1 MTCVGRRLRATGDPS
16 TMIVPTPTG
25 DCREGAVAMFR
36 ARLSVLFAVMSL
48 VLSLGGAVFGAA
60 TSSAQTATP
69 VAAGPPV
76 SLSFFMASAANSY
89 AQAQLEGVEEVAKR
103 MNATVDTFDG
113 QFDSQRQ
120 YSQLQDA
127 IASAQFDGS

>member
-1 MTCVGRRLRATGDPS
+1 
-16 TMIVPTPTG
+16 
-25 DCREGAVAMFR
+25 MFR
-36 ARLSVLFAVMSL
+36 ARLSVLFAALSL
-48 VLSLGGAVFGAA
+48 VLALGGGAFGTA

-76 SLSFFMASAANSY
+76 SLAFFMASAANSY
-89 AQAQLEGVEEVAKR
+89 AQAQLEGVEEVAAS

-127 IASAQFDGS
+127 DRLRSVRWLHRLTQ

>member
-1 MTCVGRRLRATGDPS
+1 
-16 TMIVPTPTG
+16 
-25 DCREGAVAMFR
+25 MFR
-36 ARLSVLFAVMSL
+36 ARLSVLFAALSL
-48 VLSLGGAVFGAA
+48 VLSLGGAAFWTA

-69 VAAGPPV
+69 VADGPPV
-76 SLSFFMASAANSY
+76 SLAFFMASAANSY
-89 AQAQLEGVEEVAKR
+89 AQAQLEGVKEVAAA

-127 IASAQFDGS
+127 IASGRSMASSSPPTTATPSPR